1 MRTSGSAPLLALDA
15 RNFAATENAVLRL
28 GDAEKW
34 PDNPLLVEDFFA
46 DPPRRWEARFD
57 NVYPSVIYD
66 KDEGV
71 FKCWYKS
78 FIVDEASN
86 KTPLEQRPGSQ
97 YVGDEREE
105 GLCYATSKDGLNW
118 DNPALGLIEFE
129 GSRANNLVMRRATHG
144 IHAGGVLK
152 DSDDPDP
159 SRRYKFTHRNPRA
172 RRMASCFSPDG
183 IQWSQPV
190 LWPQHDAV
198 GDTHNNAIWSPE
210 TGKYVAITRGWSD
223 GPYRGVR
230 TVLRSESSDF
240 VNWSAPA
247 EIMRGIDEHDQ
258 IYSVPLVPYAGLY
271 IGLPASFHKG
281 DDAAANW
288 DRVDTELAWR
298 ADTVSWQ
305 RVCPGQALIP
315 RGRGSY
321 PDGEYDCGCIYAAA
335 PLARGDKI
343 LIYYGGSNGLHNNWR
358 ESSLNLATMDID
370 RFAGFV
376 PRDSTRKAL
385 LTTARLRLRADSITI
400 NADIAEGGGIRACLL
415 GADGSTITGFGM
427 EDCLAVRAGGL
438 ACEIRW
444 ENASLSELSSDSFSL
459 VLEIDNAKHYALSGL
474 SRIHAKLAPESS

>member
-1 MRTSGSAPLLALDA
+1 MRTSGSTPLLALDA
-15 RNFAATENAVLRL
+15 RNFAATYNAVLRL
-28 GDAEKW
+28 GDAEKCR
-34 PDNPLLVEDFFA
+34 DNPLFVEDFFA

-71 FKCWYKS
+71 FKCWYRS

-97 YVGDEREE
+97 YVGDKREE

-118 DNPALGLIEFE
+118 KKPALGLIEFE

-159 SRRYKFTHRNPRA
+159 ARRYKFTHRNPRA

-210 TGKYVAITRGWSD
+210 LGKYVAITRGWSE

-230 TVLRSESSDF
+230 TALRSESSDF
-240 VNWSAPA
+240 VKWSAPV

-258 IYSVPLVPYAGLY
+258 IYSMPIVRYAGLY

-288 DRVDTELAWR
+288 DRVDTELAFS

-315 RGRGSY
+315 
-321 PDGEYDCGCIYAAA
+321 
-335 PLARGDKI
+335 ARAGQ
-343 LIYYGGSNGLHNNWR
+343 LSRWR
-358 ESSLNLATMDID
+358 I
-370 RFAGFV
+370 
-376 PRDSTRKAL
+376 
-385 LTTARLRLRADSITI
+385 RLRLHLRGGSLGARRQNPDLLWRQQRLAQQLARKFAESGDDGHRPLRRLRPTRH
-400 NADIAEGGGIRACLL
+400 DAEGLAYDREPAANGGQYHDQCR
-415 GADGSTITGFGM
+415 
-427 EDCLAVRAGGL
+427 
-438 ACEIRW
+438 
-444 ENASLSELSSDSFSL
+444 NQ
-459 VLEIDNAKHYALSGL
+459 
-474 SRIHAKLAPESS
+474 